1 MFGMQLLAI
10 VVVVFGVWMSTHHDG
25 CRRSLTLPVIGIGA
39 VIFLM
44 YALLS
49 LTPEFLCIL
58 RFHSLT
64 LYWSREI
71 YLYLCALAVRSII
84 GFLGAMKNSSI
95 LLWIVSLVN
104 EFWLIFDR
112 GCFAVV
118 RSCLFLD
125 FSCAVSDSVVLH
137 IGGNPGV
144 HGISVSKHHL
154 ELNTLRNSV
163 CTSYPIHLL
172 SEFFFSY
179 ASWQDMYLKI

>member
-44 YALLS
+44 YALHS
-49 LTPEFLCIL
+49 STPEFLCIL
-58 RFHSLT
+58 RFQSLT
-64 LYWSREI
+64 LYWCREI
-71 YLYLCALAVRSII
+71 CLYLCALAVRSII

-104 EFWLIFDR
+104 ESWLIYDR

-144 HGISVSKHHL
+144 HGISVSKRHL

-172 SEFFFSY
+172 SDFFSY
-179 ASWQDMYLKI
+179 ARWLDRYLKI